1 MSKISDEIHRR
12 FGDSHEIEYVSFGR
26 SGCDKMRELADRVDT
41 EMVELPR
48 DRDGV
53 PIHVGDKVWEMLGD
67 GEEET
72 VRSITLTG
80 GTAAVTTACH
90 GFMAGVRP
98 NDLTHTRP
106 DSLERIADE
115 LEELSESNRINGSG
129 EVFYRAGELAARIRR
144 LSDKEQGE

>member
-53 PIHVGDKVWEMLGD
+53 PIHVGDMLRGCDAVLVNVFTIVEELRFDGRWEIDTTFGC
-67 GEEET
+67 
-72 VRSITLTG
+72 ITEPRLF
-80 GTAAVTTACH
+80 VH
-90 GFMAGVRP
+90 
-98 NDLTHTRP
+98 DSP
-106 DSLERIADE
+106 DSFERIADE
-115 LEELSESNRINGSG
+115 LDEMVDDAYSADDRCERLADLADRISKLSE
-129 EVFYRAGELAARIRR
+129 
-144 LSDKEQGE
+144 KED